1 MFDKKN
7 RFVDVRTLLSKI
19 LLSLNKI
26 LNFIKNYRK
35 KNKSTSEN
43 AIKSE
48 NETIIQNA
56 ENAIEAMGYLH
67 QQIVYRSTRTNP
79 NFFNDILH
87 YYPGLL
93 QSSYRDNGNFAHI
106 QLAMIGEWG
115 IEDQTHGSGCCL
127 HGISPHQDRIRWWNL
142 RTS

>member
-26 LNFIKNYRK
+26 LSFLKNYRK

-48 NETIIQNA
+48 NETYK
-56 ENAIEAMGYLH
+56 G
-67 QQIVYRSTRTNP
+67 S
-79 NFFNDILH
+79 DISAL
-87 YYPGLL
+87 
-93 QSSYRDNGNFAHI
+93 
-106 QLAMIGEWG
+106 
-115 IEDQTHGSGCCL
+115 
-127 HGISPHQDRIRWWNL
+127 ISDPL
-142 RTS
+142 